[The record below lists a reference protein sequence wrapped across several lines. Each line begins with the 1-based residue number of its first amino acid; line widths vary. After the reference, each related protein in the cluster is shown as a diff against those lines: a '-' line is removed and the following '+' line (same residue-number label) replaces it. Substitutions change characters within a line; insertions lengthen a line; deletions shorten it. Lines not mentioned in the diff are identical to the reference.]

1 MNILL
6 QVLDEGKITDSHGRV
21 VNFENTVIVMTS
33 NAGSNKKDGSLGFA
47 KSEND
52 LVKEKAIKALKEFL
66 RPEFISRVDEVIVFN
81 KLSEQDY
88 VKIAALI
95 IDEYKESLGE
105 KGIKLSYNDKALEYL
120 ANKSIGGSSG
130 ARDLRNLI
138 RKEVEDKIS
147 MKIIE
152 NGSFNIG
159 SIKLTADPEFKI
171 IVN

>member
-1 MNILL
+1 M
-6 QVLDEGKITDSHGRV
+6 
-21 VNFENTVIVMTS
+21 
-33 NAGSNKKDGSLGFA
+33 
-47 KSEND
+47 
-52 LVKEKAIKALKEFL
+52 
-66 RPEFISRVDEVIVFN
+66 FN
-81 KLSEQDY
+81 KLSEKDY

-105 KGIKLSYNDKALEYL
+105 KGIKLSYDDKALDYL
-120 ANKSIGGSSG
+120 AKKSIGKSSG

-159 SIKLTADPEFKI
+159 SIELTADPEFKI
-171 IVN
+171 IVS

>member
-1 MNILL
+1 M
-6 QVLDEGKITDSHGRV
+6 V
-21 VNFENTVIVMTS
+21 
-33 NAGSNKKDGSLGFA
+33 
-47 KSEND
+47 
-52 LVKEKAIKALKEFL
+52 
-66 RPEFISRVDEVIVFN
+66 VFN
-81 KLSEQDY
+81 KLSEKDY
-88 VKIAALI
+88 IKIAALI

-105 KGIKLSYNDKALEYL
+105 KGIKLSYDEKALEYL
-120 ANKSIGGSSG
+120 AKKSIGGSSG